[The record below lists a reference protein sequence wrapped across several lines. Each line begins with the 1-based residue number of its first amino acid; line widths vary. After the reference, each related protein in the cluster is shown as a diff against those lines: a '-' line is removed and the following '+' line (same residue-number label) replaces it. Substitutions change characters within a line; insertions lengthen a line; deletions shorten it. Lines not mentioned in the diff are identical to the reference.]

1 MIEAMVMLVHKDH
14 IEGLGR
20 HEFYVL
26 PRMGDY
32 IVANDPKGIGH
43 AYRVVEVHHPID
55 PTSTAGD
62 IYVVDA
68 GDLVEHQIAMR
79 KEARH

>member
-1 MIEAMVMLVHKDH
+1 MIEAMVMLVHKDRV
-14 IEGLGR
+14 EGLGR

-32 IVANDPKGIGH
+32 IVANDPKDIGH

-55 PTSTAGD
+55 PASTAGD
-62 IYVVDA
+62 IYLVDA

-79 KEARH
+79 KAATR

>member
-1 MIEAMVMLVHKDH
+1 
-14 IEGLGR
+14 
-20 HEFYVL
+20 
-26 PRMGDY
+26 MGDY

-79 KEARH
+79 KEARR